1 MQANE
6 SNGTQPRLLFLLSR
20 FLDGGIDTVLV
31 EYLRHLSQRGCYRLT
46 LAIATD
52 MGELEVF
59 RSRVPHDVRVVHLVS
74 SAALTRL
81 PQRKIRRKLP
91 LPLKLWNEIAL
102 QPVRRSIIGRELK
115 RLAREHD
122 VVIDFDC
129 CHYSY
134 LRSVGCRKVAWFHFS
149 FDKLMEQNPRRM
161 KRIGRRLGE
170 YDWVVCISQAMLAE
184 GERLFP
190 LLKDK
195 LRLVYNAKD
204 PASLMKR
211 ASEEVADER
220 IRQPYIIAVER
231 LEESQ
236 KDLSTLLRA
245 YQLLTRKYGH
255 TERLYIMGKGRSEQ
269 QLRALAKE
277 LAIDETVDFL
287 GFSSNPLPWIY
298 RSRMVVHSAKFE
310 GLPTVMIEALQ
321 LGKLIVASDCPTG
334 PAEILAHGEAGVLT
348 PVGDA
353 EAMAAAMHR
362 LLTDTELQ
370 ERIKKGM
377 RKQQYLF
384 SFEAT
389 DRQFDRL
396 VKPQWP

>member
-59 RSRVPHDVRVVHLVS
+59 RNRVPHDVRVVHLVS

-81 PQRKIRRKLP
+81 PQRKIRQKLP

-134 LRSVGCRKVAWFHFS
+134 LKNVGCRKVAWFHFS

-170 YDWVVCISQAMLAE
+170 YDRVVCISQAMLAE

-190 LLKDK
+190 LLKGK
-195 LRLVYNAKD
+195 LCLIYNAKD
-204 PASLMKR
+204 PADLMER

-245 YQLLTRKYGH
+245 YQLLRTRHGH

-277 LAIDETVDFL
+277 LAVDETVYFL

-334 PAEILAHGEAGVLT
+334 PAEILAHGDAGVLT

-353 EAMAAAMHR
+353 EAMAAAMHH

-370 ERIKKGM
+370 EQIKKGM

-396 VKPQWP
+396 VKSL

>member
-74 SAALTRL
+74 SPALTRL
-81 PQRKIRRKLP
+81 PQRKIRQKLP

-134 LRSVGCRKVAWFHFS
+134 LRNVGCRKVAWFHFS

-170 YDWVVCISQAMLAE
+170 YDRVVCISQAMLAE

-190 LLKDK
+190 LLKGK
-195 LRLVYNAKD
+195 LCLVYNAKD
-204 PASLMKR
+204 PASLMER

-245 YQLLTRKYGH
+245 YQLLTQKYGH

-277 LAIDETVDFL
+277 LAVDETVDFL

-334 PAEILAHGEAGVLT
+334 PAEILAHGDAGVLT

-396 VKPQWP
+396 VKPQ

>member
-74 SAALTRL
+74 SPALTRL
-81 PQRKIRRKLP
+81 PQRKIRQKLP
-91 LPLKLWNEIAL
+91 LPLKLWNETAL

-134 LRSVGCRKVAWFHFS
+134 LRNVGCRKVAWFHFS

-161 KRIGRRLGE
+161 KRIGRRLE
-170 YDWVVCISQAMLAE
+170 WYDRVVCISQAMLAE
-184 GERLFP
+184 CERLFP
-190 LLKDK
+190 LLKGK
-195 LRLVYNAKD
+195 LCLVYNAKD
-204 PASLMKR
+204 PASLMER

-245 YQLLTRKYGH
+245 YQLLTQKYGH

-277 LAIDETVDFL
+277 LAVDETVDFL

-370 ERIKKGM
+370 ERIKKG
-377 RKQQYLF
+377 RNNRCRVLD
-384 SFEAT
+384 AN
-389 DRQFDRL
+389 
-396 VKPQWP
+396 

>member
-74 SAALTRL
+74 SPALTRL
-81 PQRKIRRKLP
+81 PQRKIRQKLP
-91 LPLKLWNEIAL
+91 LPLKLWNETAL

-134 LRSVGCRKVAWFHFS
+134 LRNVGCRKVAWFHFS

-161 KRIGRRLGE
+161 KRIGRRLE
-170 YDWVVCISQAMLAE
+170 WYDRVVCISQAMLAE
-184 GERLFP
+184 CERLFP
-190 LLKDK
+190 LLKGK
-195 LRLVYNAKD
+195 LCLVYNAKD
-204 PASLMKR
+204 PASLMER

-245 YQLLTRKYGH
+245 YQLLTQKYGH

-277 LAIDETVDFL
+277 LAVDETVDFL

-389 DRQFDRL
+389 DRQFDAL
-396 VKPQWP
+396 LG

>member
-74 SAALTRL
+74 SPALTRL

-91 LPLKLWNEIAL
+91 LPLKLWNETAL
-102 QPVRRSIIGRELK
+102 QPVRRCIIGRELK

-134 LRSVGCRKVAWFHFS
+134 LRNVGCRKVAWFHFS

-170 YDWVVCISQAMLAE
+170 YDRVVCISQAMLAE

-190 LLKDK
+190 LLKGK
-195 LRLVYNAKD
+195 LCLVYNAKD
-204 PASLMKR
+204 PASLMER

-245 YQLLTRKYGH
+245 YQLLRTRHGH
-255 TERLYIMGKGRSEQ
+255 TERLYIVGKGRSEQ

-277 LAIDETVDFL
+277 LAVDETVDFL

-334 PAEILAHGEAGVLT
+334 PAEILAHGDAGVLT

-370 ERIKKGM
+370 EQIKKGM

-389 DRQFDRL
+389 DRQFDAL
-396 VKPQWP
+396 LG

>member
-59 RSRVPHDVRVVHLVS
+59 RNRVPHDVRVVHLVS
-74 SAALTRL
+74 SPALTRL

-115 RLAREHD
+115 QLAREHD

-134 LRSVGCRKVAWFHFS
+134 LRNVGCRKVAWFHFS

-161 KRIGRRLGE
+161 KRIGRRLE
-170 YDWVVCISQAMLAE
+170 WYDRVVCISQAMLAE

-190 LLKDK
+190 LLKGK
-195 LRLVYNAKD
+195 LCLVYNAKD
-204 PASLMKR
+204 PASLMER

-245 YQLLTRKYGH
+245 YQLLTRRYGH

-277 LAIDETVDFL
+277 LAVDETVDFL

-389 DRQFDRL
+389 DRQFDAL
-396 VKPQWP
+396 LG

>member
-59 RSRVPHDVRVVHLVS
+59 RNRVPHDVRVVHLVS

-81 PQRKIRRKLP
+81 PQRKIRQKLP

-134 LRSVGCRKVAWFHFS
+134 LRNVGCRKVAWFHFS

-161 KRIGRRLGE
+161 KRIGRRLE
-170 YDWVVCISQAMLAE
+170 WYDRVVCISQAMLAE

-190 LLKDK
+190 LLKGK
-195 LRLVYNAKD
+195 LCLIYNAKD
-204 PASLMKR
+204 PADLMER

-245 YQLLTRKYGH
+245 YQLLRTRHGH

-277 LAIDETVDFL
+277 LAVDETVYFL

-334 PAEILAHGEAGVLT
+334 PAEILAHGDAGVLT

-353 EAMAAAMHR
+353 EAMAAAMHH

-370 ERIKKGM
+370 EQIKKGM

-396 VKPQWP
+396 VKPQ

>member
-74 SAALTRL
+74 SPALTRL

-91 LPLKLWNEIAL
+91 LPLKLWNETAL

-134 LRSVGCRKVAWFHFS
+134 LRNVGCRKVAWFHFS

-161 KRIGRRLGE
+161 KRIGRRLE
-170 YDWVVCISQAMLAE
+170 WYDRVVCISQAMLAE

-190 LLKDK
+190 LLKGK
-195 LRLVYNAKD
+195 LCLVYNAKD
-204 PASLMKR
+204 PASLMER

-245 YQLLTRKYGH
+245 YQLLTQKYGH

-277 LAIDETVDFL
+277 LAVDETVDFL

-389 DRQFDRL
+389 DRQFDAL
-396 VKPQWP
+396 LG

>member
-74 SAALTRL
+74 SPALTRL
-81 PQRKIRRKLP
+81 PQRKIRQKLP

-134 LRSVGCRKVAWFHFS
+134 LRNVGCRKVAWFHFS

-170 YDWVVCISQAMLAE
+170 YDRVVCISQAMLAE

-190 LLKDK
+190 LLKGK
-195 LRLVYNAKD
+195 LCLVYNAKD
-204 PASLMKR
+204 PASLMER

-245 YQLLTRKYGH
+245 YQLLRTRHGH
-255 TERLYIMGKGRSEQ
+255 SERLVIIGKGQSEQ

-362 LLTDTELQ
+362 LLTDGELQ

-396 VKPQWP
+396 VKPQ

>member
-59 RSRVPHDVRVVHLVS
+59 RNRVPHDVRVVHLVS
-74 SAALTRL
+74 SPALTRL
-81 PQRKIRRKLP
+81 PQRKIRQKLP
-91 LPLKLWNEIAL
+91 LPLKLWNETAL
-102 QPVRRSIIGRELK
+102 QPVRRCIIGRELK

-134 LRSVGCRKVAWFHFS
+134 MRNVGCRKVAWFHFS

-161 KRIGRRLGE
+161 KRIGRRLE
-170 YDWVVCISQAMLAE
+170 WYDRVVCISQAMLAE

-190 LLKDK
+190 LLKGK
-195 LRLVYNAKD
+195 LCLVYNAKD
-204 PASLMKR
+204 PASLMER

-245 YQLLTRKYGH
+245 YQQLTRRYAH
-255 TERLYIMGKGRSEQ
+255 TERLYIVGKGRSEQ

-370 ERIKKGM
+370 EQIKKGM

-396 VKPQWP
+396 VKPQ

>member
-74 SAALTRL
+74 SPALTRL
-81 PQRKIRRKLP
+81 PQRKIRQKLP

-134 LRSVGCRKVAWFHFS
+134 LRNVGCRKVAWFHFS

-170 YDWVVCISQAMLAE
+170 YDRVVCISQAMLAE

-190 LLKDK
+190 LLKGK
-195 LRLVYNAKD
+195 LCLVYNAKD
-204 PASLMKR
+204 PASLMER

-245 YQLLTRKYGH
+245 YQLLRTRYGH

-277 LAIDETVDFL
+277 LAVDETVDFL

-362 LLTDTELQ
+362 LLTDGELQ
-370 ERIKKGM
+370 EQIKKGM

-389 DRQFDRL
+389 DRQFDAL
-396 VKPQWP
+396 LG

>member
-74 SAALTRL
+74 SPALTRL
-81 PQRKIRRKLP
+81 PQRKIRQKLP

-134 LRSVGCRKVAWFHFS
+134 LRNVGCRKVAWFHFS

-161 KRIGRRLGE
+161 KRIGRRLE
-170 YDWVVCISQAMLAE
+170 WYDRVVCISQAMLAE

-190 LLKDK
+190 LLKGK
-195 LRLVYNAKD
+195 LCLVYNAKD
-204 PASLMKR
+204 PASLMER
-211 ASEEVADER
+211 ASEDVADER

-245 YQLLTRKYGH
+245 YQLLRTRHGH

-334 PAEILAHGEAGVLT
+334 PAEILAHGDAGVLT

-353 EAMAAAMHR
+353 EAMAAAMHS

-396 VKPQWP
+396 VKPQ

>member
-6 SNGTQPRLLFLLSR
+6 SNGIQPRLLFLLSR

-31 EYLRHLSQRGCYRLT
+31 EYLRHLSQRGCYHLT

-74 SAALTRL
+74 SPALTRL
-81 PQRKIRRKLP
+81 PQRKIRQKLP

-134 LRSVGCRKVAWFHFS
+134 LRNVGCRKVAWFHFS

-161 KRIGRRLGE
+161 KRIGRRLWE
-170 YDWVVCISQAMLAE
+170 YDRVVCISQAMLSE

-190 LLKDK
+190 LLKGK
-195 LRLVYNAKD
+195 LCLVYNAKD
-204 PASLMKR
+204 PASLMER

-245 YQLLTRKYGH
+245 YQLLRTRHGH

-277 LAIDETVDFL
+277 LAVDETVDFL

-396 VKPQWP
+396 VKPQ

>member
-74 SAALTRL
+74 SPALTRL
-81 PQRKIRRKLP
+81 PQRKIRQKLP
-91 LPLKLWNEIAL
+91 LPLKLWNETAL

-134 LRSVGCRKVAWFHFS
+134 LRNVGCRKVAWFHFS

-161 KRIGRRLGE
+161 KRIGRRLE
-170 YDWVVCISQAMLAE
+170 WYDRVVCISQAMLAE
-184 GERLFP
+184 CERLFP
-190 LLKDK
+190 LLKGK
-195 LRLVYNAKD
+195 LCLVYNAKD
-204 PASLMKR
+204 PASLMER

-245 YQLLTRKYGH
+245 YQLLTQKYGH

-277 LAIDETVDFL
+277 LAVDETVDFL

-334 PAEILAHGEAGVLT
+334 PAEILAHGDAGVLT

-396 VKPQWP
+396 VKPQ

>member
-1 MQANE
+1 MPLNPIQVQ
-6 SNGTQPRLLFLLSR
+6 GPRLLFLLSR

-59 RSRVPHDVRVVHLVS
+59 RNRVPHDVRVVHLVS
-74 SAALTRL
+74 SPALTRL

-134 LRSVGCRKVAWFHFS
+134 LRNVGCRKVAWFHFS

-161 KRIGRRLGE
+161 KRIGRRLE
-170 YDWVVCISQAMLAE
+170 WYDRVVCISQAMLSE

-190 LLKDK
+190 LLKGK
-195 LRLVYNAKD
+195 LCLVYNAKD
-204 PASLMKR
+204 PASLMER

-245 YQLLTRKYGH
+245 YQLLRTRHGH
-255 TERLYIMGKGRSEQ
+255 TERLYIVGKGRSEQ

-389 DRQFDRL
+389 DRQFDAL
-396 VKPQWP
+396 LG

>member
-59 RSRVPHDVRVVHLVS
+59 RNRVPHDVRVVHLVS
-74 SAALTRL
+74 SPALTRL
-81 PQRKIRRKLP
+81 PQRKIRQKLP

-134 LRSVGCRKVAWFHFS
+134 LRNVGCRKVAWFHFS

-161 KRIGRRLGE
+161 KRIGRRLE
-170 YDWVVCISQAMLAE
+170 WYDRVVCISQAMLSE

-190 LLKDK
+190 LLKGK
-195 LRLVYNAKD
+195 LCLVYNAKD
-204 PASLMKR
+204 PASLMER

-245 YQLLTRKYGH
+245 YQMLTRRYGH
-255 TERLYIMGKGRSEQ
+255 TERLYIVGKGRSEQ

-277 LAIDETVDFL
+277 LAVDETVDFL

-377 RKQQYLF
+377 RKLQYLF

-389 DRQFDRL
+389 DRQFDAL
-396 VKPQWP
+396 LG

>member
-1 MQANE
+1 MPLNPIQVQ
-6 SNGTQPRLLFLLSR
+6 GPRLLFLLSR

-74 SAALTRL
+74 SPALTRL
-81 PQRKIRRKLP
+81 PQRKIRQKLP
-91 LPLKLWNEIAL
+91 LPLKLWNETAL

-134 LRSVGCRKVAWFHFS
+134 LRNVGCRKVAWFHFS

-161 KRIGRRLGE
+161 KRIGRRLE
-170 YDWVVCISQAMLAE
+170 WYDRVVCISQAMLAE

-190 LLKDK
+190 LLKGK
-195 LRLVYNAKD
+195 LCLVYNAKD
-204 PASLMKR
+204 PASLMER

-245 YQLLTRKYGH
+245 YQLLTQKYGH

-269 QLRALAKE
+269 QLRTLAKE

-334 PAEILAHGEAGVLT
+334 PAEILAHGEAGLLT

-370 ERIKKGM
+370 EQIKKGM

-396 VKPQWP
+396 VKPQ

>member
-74 SAALTRL
+74 SPALTRL
-81 PQRKIRRKLP
+81 PQRKIRQKLP
-91 LPLKLWNEIAL
+91 LPLKLWNETAL

-134 LRSVGCRKVAWFHFS
+134 LRNVGCRKVAWFHFS

-170 YDWVVCISQAMLAE
+170 YDRVVCISQAMLAE

-190 LLKDK
+190 LLKGK
-195 LRLVYNAKD
+195 LCLVYNAKD
-204 PASLMKR
+204 PASLMER

-245 YQLLTRKYGH
+245 YQLLRTRHGH
-255 TERLYIMGKGRSEQ
+255 SERLVIIGKGQSEQ

-362 LLTDTELQ
+362 LLTDGELQ

-396 VKPQWP
+396 VKPQ

>member
-59 RSRVPHDVRVVHLVS
+59 RNRVPHGVRVVHLVS
-74 SAALTRL
+74 SPALTRL
-81 PQRKIRRKLP
+81 PQRKIRQKLP
-91 LPLKLWNEIAL
+91 LPLKLWNETAL

-134 LRSVGCRKVAWFHFS
+134 LRNVGCRKVAWFHFS

-161 KRIGRRLGE
+161 KRIGRRLE
-170 YDWVVCISQAMLAE
+170 RYDRVVCISQAMLAE

-190 LLKDK
+190 LLKGK
-195 LRLVYNAKD
+195 LCLVYNAKD
-204 PASLMKR
+204 PASLMER

-245 YQLLTRKYGH
+245 YQLLRTHYGH
-255 TERLYIMGKGRSEQ
+255 SERLYIMGKGRSEQ

-370 ERIKKGM
+370 EQIKKGM

-389 DRQFDRL
+389 DRQFDAL
-396 VKPQWP
+396 LG

>member
-74 SAALTRL
+74 SPALTRL
-81 PQRKIRRKLP
+81 PQRKIRQKLP
-91 LPLKLWNEIAL
+91 LPLKLWNETAL

-134 LRSVGCRKVAWFHFS
+134 LRNVGCRKVAWFHFS

-161 KRIGRRLGE
+161 KRIGRRLE
-170 YDWVVCISQAMLAE
+170 WYDRVVCISQAMLAE

-190 LLKDK
+190 LLKGK
-195 LRLVYNAKD
+195 LCLVYNAKD
-204 PASLMKR
+204 PASLMER
-211 ASEEVADER
+211 ASEDVADER

-245 YQLLTRKYGH
+245 YQLLTRRYGH
-255 TERLYIMGKGRSEQ
+255 TERLVIIGKGRSEQ

-277 LAIDETVDFL
+277 LAVDETVDFL
-287 GFSSNPLPWIY
+287 GFYSNPLPWIY

-370 ERIKKGM
+370 EQIKKGM

-396 VKPQWP
+396 VKPQ

>member
-59 RSRVPHDVRVVHLVS
+59 RNRVPHDVRVVHLVS
-74 SAALTRL
+74 SPALTRL

-134 LRSVGCRKVAWFHFS
+134 LKNVGCRKVAWFHFS

-161 KRIGRRLGE
+161 KRIGRRLE
-170 YDWVVCISQAMLAE
+170 WYDRVVCISQAMLAE

-190 LLKDK
+190 LLKGK
-195 LRLVYNAKD
+195 LCLVYNAKD
-204 PASLMKR
+204 PASLMER

-245 YQLLTRKYGH
+245 YQLLRTRHGH
-255 TERLYIMGKGRSEQ
+255 TERLYIVGKGRSEQ

-287 GFSSNPLPWIY
+287 GFSSNPWPWIY

-334 PAEILAHGEAGVLT
+334 PAEILAHGDAGVLT

-370 ERIKKGM
+370 EQIKKGM

-396 VKPQWP
+396 VKPQ

>member
-74 SAALTRL
+74 SPALTRL
-81 PQRKIRRKLP
+81 PQRKIRQKLP
-91 LPLKLWNEIAL
+91 LPLKLWNETAL
-102 QPVRRSIIGRELK
+102 QPVRRRIIGRELK

-134 LRSVGCRKVAWFHFS
+134 LKNVGCRKVAWFHFS

-161 KRIGRRLGE
+161 KRIGRRLE
-170 YDWVVCISQAMLAE
+170 WYDRVVCISQAMLSE

-190 LLKDK
+190 LLKGK
-195 LRLVYNAKD
+195 LCLVYNAKD
-204 PASLMKR
+204 PASLMER
-211 ASEEVADER
+211 ASEEVADDR

-245 YQLLTRKYGH
+245 YQLFTRQYGH
-255 TERLYIMGKGRSEQ
+255 TERLYIVGKGRSEQ

-396 VKPQWP
+396 VKPQ

>member
-74 SAALTRL
+74 SPALTRL
-81 PQRKIRRKLP
+81 PQRKIRQKLP

-134 LRSVGCRKVAWFHFS
+134 LRNVGCRKVAWFHFS

-161 KRIGRRLGE
+161 KRIGRRLE
-170 YDWVVCISQAMLAE
+170 WYDRVVCISQAMLAE

-190 LLKDK
+190 LLKGK
-195 LRLVYNAKD
+195 LCLVYNAKD
-204 PASLMKR
+204 PASLMER

-245 YQLLTRKYGH
+245 YQLFTRQYGH
-255 TERLYIMGKGRSEQ
+255 TERLYIIGKGRSEQ
-269 QLRALAKE
+269 QLRALVKE

-310 GLPTVMIEALQ
+310 GLPTVMIEAWQ

-353 EAMAAAMHR
+353 EAMAAAMHS

-370 ERIKKGM
+370 EQIKKGM

-396 VKPQWP
+396 VKPQ

>member
-74 SAALTRL
+74 SPALTRL

-91 LPLKLWNEIAL
+91 LPLKLWNETAL

-161 KRIGRRLGE
+161 KRIGRRLE
-170 YDWVVCISQAMLAE
+170 WYDRVVCISQAMLAE

-190 LLKDK
+190 LLKGK
-195 LRLVYNAKD
+195 LCLVYNAKD
-204 PASLMKR
+204 PASLMER

-245 YQLLTRKYGH
+245 YQQLTRKYGH
-255 TERLYIMGKGRSEQ
+255 TERLYIVGKGRSEQ

-277 LAIDETVDFL
+277 LAVDETVDFL

-370 ERIKKGM
+370 EQIKEGM
-377 RKQQYLF
+377 RKQQYQF

-396 VKPQWP
+396 VKPQ

>member
-1 MQANE
+1 
-6 SNGTQPRLLFLLSR
+6 
-20 FLDGGIDTVLV
+20 
-31 EYLRHLSQRGCYRLT
+31 
-46 LAIATD
+46 
-52 MGELEVF
+52 VF
-59 RSRVPHDVRVVHLVS
+59 RNRVPHDVRVVHLVS
-74 SAALTRL
+74 SPALTRL
-81 PQRKIRRKLP
+81 PQRKIRQKLP
-91 LPLKLWNEIAL
+91 LPLKLRNEIAL

-134 LRSVGCRKVAWFHFS
+134 LRNVGCRKVAWYHFS

-161 KRIGRRLGE
+161 KRIGRRLE
-170 YDWVVCISQAMLAE
+170 WYDRVVCISQAMLAE

-190 LLKDK
+190 LLKGK
-195 LRLVYNAKD
+195 LCLVYNAKD
-204 PASLMKR
+204 PASLMER

-245 YQLLTRKYGH
+245 YQLLRTRHGH
-255 TERLYIMGKGRSEQ
+255 SERLYIVGKGRSEQ

-277 LAIDETVDFL
+277 LAVDETVDFL

-310 GLPTVMIEALQ
+310 GLATVMIEALQ
-321 LGKLIVASDCPTG
+321 LGKMIVASDCPTG

-362 LLTDTELQ
+362 LLTDGELQ

-396 VKPQWP
+396 VKPQ

>member
-74 SAALTRL
+74 SPALTRL
-81 PQRKIRRKLP
+81 PQRKIRQKLP
-91 LPLKLWNEIAL
+91 LPLKLWNETAL

-134 LRSVGCRKVAWFHFS
+134 LRNVGCRKVAWFHFS

-161 KRIGRRLGE
+161 KRIGRRLE
-170 YDWVVCISQAMLAE
+170 WYDRVVCISQAMLAE

-190 LLKDK
+190 LLKGK
-195 LRLVYNAKD
+195 LCLVYNAKD
-204 PASLMKR
+204 PASLMER

-245 YQLLTRKYGH
+245 YQQLTRKYGH

-277 LAIDETVDFL
+277 LAVDETVDFL

-321 LGKLIVASDCPTG
+321 LGKLVVASDCPTG

-370 ERIKKGM
+370 EQIKKGM

-396 VKPQWP
+396 VKPQ

>member
-59 RSRVPHDVRVVHLVS
+59 RNRVPHDVRVVHLVS
-74 SAALTRL
+74 SPALTRL
-81 PQRKIRRKLP
+81 PQRKIRQKLP

-134 LRSVGCRKVAWFHFS
+134 LRNVGCRKVAWFHFS

-161 KRIGRRLGE
+161 KRIGRRLE
-170 YDWVVCISQAMLAE
+170 WYDRVVCISQAMLSE

-190 LLKDK
+190 LLKGK
-195 LRLVYNAKD
+195 LCLVYNAKD
-204 PASLMKR
+204 PASLMER

-245 YQLLTRKYGH
+245 YQMLTRRYGH
-255 TERLYIMGKGRSEQ
+255 TERLYIVGKGRSEQ

-334 PAEILAHGEAGVLT
+334 PAEILAHGDAGVLT

-362 LLTDTELQ
+362 LLTDGELQ

-396 VKPQWP
+396 VKPQ

>member
-59 RSRVPHDVRVVHLVS
+59 RNRVPHDVRVVHLVS
-74 SAALTRL
+74 SPALTRL
-81 PQRKIRRKLP
+81 PQRKIRQKLP

-134 LRSVGCRKVAWFHFS
+134 LRNVGCRKVAWFHFS

-161 KRIGRRLGE
+161 KRIGRRLE
-170 YDWVVCISQAMLAE
+170 WYDRVVCISQAMLAE

-190 LLKDK
+190 LLKGK
-195 LRLVYNAKD
+195 LCLVYNAKD
-204 PASLMKR
+204 PASLMER

-245 YQLLTRKYGH
+245 YQLLRTRHGH
-255 TERLYIMGKGRSEQ
+255 SERLVIIGKGRSEQ

-277 LAIDETVDFL
+277 LAVDETVDFL

-370 ERIKKGM
+370 EQIKKGM

-389 DRQFDRL
+389 DRQFDAL
-396 VKPQWP
+396 LG

>member
-59 RSRVPHDVRVVHLVS
+59 RNRVPHDVRVVHLVS
-74 SAALTRL
+74 SPALTRL

-170 YDWVVCISQAMLAE
+170 YDRVVCISQAMLAE

-190 LLKDK
+190 LLKGK
-195 LRLVYNAKD
+195 LCLVYNAKD
-204 PASLMKR
+204 PASLMER

-245 YQLLTRKYGH
+245 YQLLRTRHGH
-255 TERLYIMGKGRSEQ
+255 TERLYIVGKGRSEQ

-277 LAIDETVDFL
+277 LAVDETVDFL

-334 PAEILAHGEAGVLT
+334 PAEILAHGDAGVLT

-362 LLTDTELQ
+362 LLTDGELQ
-370 ERIKKGM
+370 EQIKEGM

-396 VKPQWP
+396 VKPQ

>member
-74 SAALTRL
+74 SPALTRL
-81 PQRKIRRKLP
+81 PQRKIRQKLP
-91 LPLKLWNEIAL
+91 LPLKLWNETAL

-134 LRSVGCRKVAWFHFS
+134 LRNVGCRKVAWFHFS

-161 KRIGRRLGE
+161 KRIGRRLE
-170 YDWVVCISQAMLAE
+170 WYDRVVCISQAMLAE
-184 GERLFP
+184 CERLFP
-190 LLKDK
+190 LLKGK
-195 LRLVYNAKD
+195 LCLVYNAKD
-204 PASLMKR
+204 PASLMER

-245 YQLLTRKYGH
+245 YQLLTQKYGH

-277 LAIDETVDFL
+277 LAVDETVDFL
-287 GFSSNPLPWIY
+287 GFSSNPLPWI

-396 VKPQWP
+396 VKPQ

>member
-59 RSRVPHDVRVVHLVS
+59 RNRVPHDVRVVHLVS
-74 SAALTRL
+74 SPALTRL
-81 PQRKIRRKLP
+81 PKRKIRRKLP

-134 LRSVGCRKVAWFHFS
+134 LRNVGCRKVAWFHFS

-161 KRIGRRLGE
+161 KRIGRRLE
-170 YDWVVCISQAMLAE
+170 WYDRVVCISQAMLAE

-190 LLKDK
+190 LLKGK
-195 LRLVYNAKD
+195 LCLVYNAKD
-204 PASLMKR
+204 PASLMER

-245 YQLLTRKYGH
+245 YQLLRTRHGH
-255 TERLYIMGKGRSEQ
+255 TERLYIVGKGRSEQ
-269 QLRALAKE
+269 QLRTLAKE

-370 ERIKKGM
+370 EQIKKGM

-389 DRQFDRL
+389 DRQFDAL
-396 VKPQWP
+396 LG

>member
-6 SNGTQPRLLFLLSR
+6 SNGTQ
-20 FLDGGIDTVLV
+20 DGGIDTVLV

-74 SAALTRL
+74 SPALTRL
-81 PQRKIRRKLP
+81 PQRKIRQKLP
-91 LPLKLWNEIAL
+91 LPLKLWNETAL

-134 LRSVGCRKVAWFHFS
+134 LRNVGCRKVAWFHFS

-161 KRIGRRLGE
+161 KRIGRRLE
-170 YDWVVCISQAMLAE
+170 WYDRVVCISQAMLAE
-184 GERLFP
+184 CERLFP
-190 LLKDK
+190 LLKGK
-195 LRLVYNAKD
+195 LCLVYNAKD
-204 PASLMKR
+204 PASLMER

-245 YQLLTRKYGH
+245 YQLLTQKYGH

-277 LAIDETVDFL
+277 LAVDETVDFL

-396 VKPQWP
+396 VKPQ

>member
-59 RSRVPHDVRVVHLVS
+59 RNRVPHDVRVVHLVS

-81 PQRKIRRKLP
+81 PQRKIRQKLP

-134 LRSVGCRKVAWFHFS
+134 LRNVGCRKVAWFHFS

-161 KRIGRRLGE
+161 KRIGRRLE
-170 YDWVVCISQAMLAE
+170 WYDRVVCISQAMLAE

-190 LLKDK
+190 LLKGK

-204 PASLMKR
+204 PASLMER
-211 ASEEVADER
+211 ASEDVADER

-245 YQLLTRKYGH
+245 YQLLRTRHGH

-277 LAIDETVDFL
+277 LAVDETVYFL

-334 PAEILAHGEAGVLT
+334 PAEILAHGDAGVLT

-353 EAMAAAMHR
+353 EAMAAAMHH

-370 ERIKKGM
+370 EQIKKGM

-396 VKPQWP
+396 VKPQ

>member
-59 RSRVPHDVRVVHLVS
+59 RNRVPHDVRVVHLVS
-74 SAALTRL
+74 SPALTRL
-81 PQRKIRRKLP
+81 PQRKIRQKLP

-134 LRSVGCRKVAWFHFS
+134 LRNVGCRKVAWFHFS

-170 YDWVVCISQAMLAE
+170 YDRVVCISQAMLAE

-190 LLKDK
+190 LLKGK
-195 LRLVYNAKD
+195 LCLVYNAKD
-204 PASLMKR
+204 PASLMER

-245 YQLLTRKYGH
+245 YQLLRTRHGH
-255 TERLYIMGKGRSEQ
+255 SEWLYIMGKGRSEQ

-277 LAIDETVDFL
+277 LAVDETVDFL

-334 PAEILAHGEAGVLT
+334 PAEILARGEAGVLT

-353 EAMAAAMHR
+353 EAMAAAIHR

-377 RKQQYLF
+377 RKQQFLF

-396 VKPQWP
+396 VKPQ

>member
-59 RSRVPHDVRVVHLVS
+59 RNRVPHDVRVVHLVS
-74 SAALTRL
+74 SPALTRL
-81 PQRKIRRKLP
+81 PQRKIRQKLP
-91 LPLKLWNEIAL
+91 LPLKLWNETAL

-134 LRSVGCRKVAWFHFS
+134 LRNVGCRKVAWFHFS

-170 YDWVVCISQAMLAE
+170 YDRVVCISQAMLAE

-190 LLKDK
+190 LLKGK
-195 LRLVYNAKD
+195 LCFVYNAKD
-204 PASLMKR
+204 PASLMER

-245 YQLLTRKYGH
+245 YQLLRTRHGH

-277 LAIDETVDFL
+277 LAVDETVDFL

-370 ERIKKGM
+370 EQIKKGM

-396 VKPQWP
+396 VKPQ

>member
-74 SAALTRL
+74 SPALTRL
-81 PQRKIRRKLP
+81 PQRKIRQKLP
-91 LPLKLWNEIAL
+91 LSLKLWNEIAL
-102 QPVRRSIIGRELK
+102 QPVRRCIIGRELK

-134 LRSVGCRKVAWFHFS
+134 LKNVGCRKVAWFHFS

-161 KRIGRRLGE
+161 KRIGRRLE
-170 YDWVVCISQAMLAE
+170 WYDRVVCISQAMLAE

-190 LLKDK
+190 LLKGK
-195 LRLVYNAKD
+195 LCLVYNAKD
-204 PASLMKR
+204 PASLMER

-245 YQLLTRKYGH
+245 YQLLRTRHGH
-255 TERLYIMGKGRSEQ
+255 TERLYIVGKGRSEQ

-334 PAEILAHGEAGVLT
+334 PAEILAHGDAGVLT

-370 ERIKKGM
+370 EQIKKGM

-396 VKPQWP
+396 VKPQ

>member
-59 RSRVPHDVRVVHLVS
+59 RSRVPQEVRVVHLVS
-74 SAALTRL
+74 SPALTRL
-81 PQRKIRRKLP
+81 PQRKIRQKLP

-115 RLAREHD
+115 HLAREHD

-134 LRSVGCRKVAWFHFS
+134 LRNVGCRKVAWFHFS

-161 KRIGRRLGE
+161 KRIGRRLE
-170 YDWVVCISQAMLAE
+170 WYDRVVCISQAMLAE
-184 GERLFP
+184 GERLFL
-190 LLKDK
+190 LLKGK
-195 LRLVYNAKD
+195 LCLVYNAKD
-204 PASLMKR
+204 PASLMER
-211 ASEEVADER
+211 ASEDVADER

-245 YQLLTRKYGH
+245 YQLLRTRHGH

-370 ERIKKGM
+370 EQIKKGM

-396 VKPQWP
+396 VKPQ

>member
-74 SAALTRL
+74 SPALTRL
-81 PQRKIRRKLP
+81 PQRKIRQKLP

-134 LRSVGCRKVAWFHFS
+134 LRNVGCRKVAWFHFS

-161 KRIGRRLGE
+161 KRIGRRLE
-170 YDWVVCISQAMLAE
+170 WYDRVVCISQAMLAE

-190 LLKDK
+190 LLKGK
-195 LRLVYNAKD
+195 LCLVYNAKD
-204 PASLMKR
+204 PASLMER
-211 ASEEVADER
+211 ASEDVADER

-245 YQLLTRKYGH
+245 YQLLTRRYAH
-255 TERLYIMGKGRSEQ
+255 TERLYIVGKGRSEQ

-334 PAEILAHGEAGVLT
+334 PAEILAHGDAGVLT

-370 ERIKKGM
+370 EQIKKGM

-396 VKPQWP
+396 VKPQ

>member
-74 SAALTRL
+74 SPALTRL
-81 PQRKIRRKLP
+81 PQRKIRQKLP
-91 LPLKLWNEIAL
+91 LPLKLWNETAL
-102 QPVRRSIIGRELK
+102 QPVRRCIIGRELK
-115 RLAREHD
+115 HLAREYD

-134 LRSVGCRKVAWFHFS
+134 LRNVGCRKVAWFHFS

-170 YDWVVCISQAMLAE
+170 YDRVVCISQAMLAE

-190 LLKDK
+190 LLKGK
-195 LRLVYNAKD
+195 LCLVYNAKD
-204 PASLMKR
+204 PASLMER

-245 YQLLTRKYGH
+245 YQLLRTRHGH

-389 DRQFDRL
+389 DRQFDAL
-396 VKPQWP
+396 LG

>member
-1 MQANE
+1 
-6 SNGTQPRLLFLLSR
+6 
-20 FLDGGIDTVLV
+20 
-31 EYLRHLSQRGCYRLT
+31 
-46 LAIATD
+46 
-52 MGELEVF
+52 
-59 RSRVPHDVRVVHLVS
+59 
-74 SAALTRL
+74 
-81 PQRKIRRKLP
+81 
-91 LPLKLWNEIAL
+91 LKLWNEIAL

-115 RLAREHD
+115 HLAREHD

-134 LRSVGCRKVAWFHFS
+134 LRNVGCRKVAWFHFS

-170 YDWVVCISQAMLAE
+170 YDRVVCISQAMLAE

-190 LLKDK
+190 LLKGK
-195 LRLVYNAKD
+195 LCLVYNAKD
-204 PASLMKR
+204 PASLMER
-211 ASEEVADER
+211 ASEDVADER

-245 YQLLTRKYGH
+245 YQLLTRRYAH
-255 TERLYIMGKGRSEQ
+255 TERLYIVGKGRSEQ

-334 PAEILAHGEAGVLT
+334 PAEILAHGDAGVLT

-370 ERIKKGM
+370 EQIKKGM

-396 VKPQWP
+396 VKPQ